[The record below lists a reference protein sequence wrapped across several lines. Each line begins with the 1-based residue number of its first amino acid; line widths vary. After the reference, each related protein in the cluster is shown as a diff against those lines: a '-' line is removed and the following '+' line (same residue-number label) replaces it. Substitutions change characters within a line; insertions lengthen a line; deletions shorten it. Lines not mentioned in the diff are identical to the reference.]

1 MSEPQIRVDDVL
13 KLAQLKAAGLINQEE
28 AEELLD
34 LLAVESD
41 D

>member
-1 MSEPQIRVDDVL
+1 MTEQEVRVDDVVR
-13 KLAQLKAAGLINQEE
+13 LAQLKAAGAINQEE